1 MGARVIVIDPLERR
15 RAAAIALGAAYAL
28 EPTDK
33 VIEQVMALTG
43 GKGAELVIEASGHD
57 SSLEKVFDFAAEEG
71 RVSMV
76 GISLDRKV
84 ALNLGKI
91 QMRNLTVRGC
101 IGSPGVWP
109 AAIRFLEKTGID
121 LSPIQTHRF
130 DLKDAIEA
138 LNVPPSECIKVT
150 LTND

>member
-1 MGARVIVIDPLERR
+1 MRDTWCNGFLC
-15 RAAAIALGAAYAL
+15 L
-28 EPTDK
+28 
-33 VIEQVMALTG
+33 Q
-43 GKGAELVIEASGHD
+43 
-57 SSLEKVFDFAAEEG
+57 
-71 RVSMV
+71 
-76 GISLDRKV
+76 
-84 ALNLGKI
+84 I

-138 LNVPPSECIKVT
+138 LKVPPSECIKVT